1 MGRRIRR
8 IRKNASRRL
17 AKALDRHAVKNWRS
31 AHKFWSVW
39 LAALSSV
46 IGGLWVAIPAFQYVL
61 RPTHFALLCV
71 TISLA
76 ALVLRLVRQSGT
88 DD

>member
-1 MGRRIRR
+1 MGKQLYRF
-8 IRKNASRRL
+8 RKNASRRL
-17 AKALDRHAVKNWRS
+17 VKTLDRHAVKNWRS

-39 LAALSSV
+39 LAFLSSV
-46 IGGLWVAIPAFQYVL
+46 IGGLWVAVPAFQYVL